1 MEAATT
7 NPNSLSQAV
16 INIPAFLKGGRRLSS
31 SVPAFE
37 EQTGEKQTG
46 TGGILSQTPT
56 VLPGVCKGVWKGVF
70 TPKMGASP
78 HARRD
83 DSFATKAPGREL
95 TRPRGP
101 VA

>member
-37 EQTGEKQTG
+37 EQTGEK
-46 TGGILSQTPT
+46 
-56 VLPGVCKGVWKGVF
+56 
-70 TPKMGASP
+70 
-78 HARRD
+78 
-83 DSFATKAPGREL
+83 
-95 TRPRGP
+95 
-101 VA
+101 